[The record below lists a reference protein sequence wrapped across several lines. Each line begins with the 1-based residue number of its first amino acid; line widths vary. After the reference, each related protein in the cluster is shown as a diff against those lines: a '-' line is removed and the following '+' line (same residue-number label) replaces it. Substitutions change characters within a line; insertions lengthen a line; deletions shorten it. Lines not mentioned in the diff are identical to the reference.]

1 MQLHIIHTNR
11 RSYWFCFF
19 SKICVQHG
27 HETWCK
33 WQWQVLW
40 QRRHILLLR
49 CYNNYG
55 GFVSL
60 HPLTVHIHY
69 QYNNRM
75 TWLSILLWLLYHAIP
90 RPPFSMG
97 ACVAEC
103 LLLVLWRLLRY
114 HSGHIRPK
122 RLRFGFRPPQEP
134 SSEQGFLLL
143 NKFKYSERSGRSGG
157 VPPPSVWALFSEI
170 RFEKSLLGMLGG
182 SSFCANHTMK
192 WHFGSKWALKTRKPL
207 QTVAVFRS
215 FLTTFLKRICKPCMV
230 IGNINCIQKSVRKQ

>member
-1 MQLHIIHTNR
+1 MME
-11 RSYWFCFF
+11 S
-19 SKICVQHG
+19 
-27 HETWCK
+27 
-33 WQWQVLW
+33 
-40 QRRHILLLR
+40 
-49 CYNNYG
+49 
-55 GFVSL
+55 
-60 HPLTVHIHY
+60 
-69 QYNNRM
+69 
-75 TWLSILLWLLYHAIP
+75 P
-90 RPPFSMG
+90 RPPISMG
-97 ACVAEC
+97 AYVYIY
-103 LLLVLWRLLRY
+103 LKFRSPGHPWLVGQGPGTGQMGLWLRLGL
-114 HSGHIRPK
+114 
-122 RLRFGFRPPQEP
+122 RPPKDP

-230 IGNINCIQKSVRKQ
+230 IGNINCIQTSVRKQ